1 MDRKV
6 RKIFSI
12 LLFALAFV
20 IIGYTIWIP
29 KSSSNEKN
37 RIAVMLHYPDGS
49 EEFALDNG
57 LYQPASI
64 YTFDDERSSCVN
76 GSVISYEKDRG
87 VSVALKG
94 NDVCTVH
101 YNARTPDGQIKILV
115 DGVRSSTAPTEGNYD
130 VSVSCSGAT
139 GEWNYGN
146 WALSLTRITQE
157 SFDCTVSFTKPK
169 NSNTLISSIEHSEDT
184 VKNGESEEYIY
195 RGDNPDNYV
204 LYNGEMWR
212 ILGVYDRTLAGE
224 KGIARMVKIMRPE
237 SIGNYYAASVKD
249 ISRILNNYYYMKSN
263 GNRDT
268 KCLVSE
274 GIKGNCD
281 YRYRGLKE
289 RARNMAENVIWGT
302 DSEMSGYVGLLS
314 KEDYIGS
321 GVECESEEECTSTWL
336 VGSVG
341 ALIDDGYHI
350 DNRGHIAVNAEGE
363 GYSVYPVVYLKSST
377 YLISGTGSPTD
388 PYIIN

>member
-1 MDRKV
+1 MIEKRVEIMSRKV
-6 RKIFSI
+6 PLALVCLMIGSLGYRCFYKNTVKSERVAYKIS
-12 LLFALAFV
+12 
-20 IIGYTIWIP
+20 
-29 KSSSNEKN
+29 
-37 RIAVMLHYPDGS
+37 
-49 EEFALDNG
+49 
-57 LYQPASI
+57 
-64 YTFDDERSSCVN
+64 
-76 GSVISYEKDRG
+76 
-87 VSVALKG
+87 
-94 NDVCTVH
+94 
-101 YNARTPDGQIKILV
+101 V
-115 DGVRSSTAPTEGNYD
+115 DGAQSSAIPARGDYA
-130 VSVSCSGAT
+130 VVASCSNASAT
-139 GEWNYGN
+139 WDYDDWKLDIEDLGGLKSRCYLEF
-146 WALSLTRITQE
+146 TTIEDKE
-157 SFDCTVSFTKPK
+157 SFSY
-169 NSNTLISSIEHSEDT
+169 SIEHSEDT

-377 YLISGTGSPTD
+377 YLISGTGYPTD
-388 PYIIN
+388 PYIINM